1 VTPAAFAARAAF
13 VTFALL
19 TCAYALLAYD
29 PFTFTQVIRFEL
41 FPGLGAFAR
50 AHGVLHVVAQ
60 AAALVSVAPALRHG
74 PARALARAYAA
85 TAVVA
90 AAVLVWRP
98 LLPGLRS
105 EPWSLWVAFL
115 ALVPV
120 AWLAIVDLR
129 EASHAPAS
137 AAERAVTTDAGRGY
151 ARAAWSA
158 AAIVLVAFALL
169 AAWRGARPSAVLG
182 YTAAL
187 HGLCAVAVGSA
198 LLLASTPRSAWAQLA
213 GGALLLALALGAGLR
228 RVLAAIAFSGIAA
241 LAVAAVVAATLA
253 LAVMGVA
260 MRLPGGER
268 LPPLARLARPLA
280 LPARWPRPLRVGAP
294 LVACVALASAAA
306 RYDWNFLLQQTAAF
320 AAWLLTL
327 AALVTSPR
335 RLTSPPGKAWRGALA
350 AGALVLALAARG
362 LAEASGVPEG
372 ITAALARDPSLRLLA
387 PALAASAPAKDFFP
401 FLARH
406 TNLRAEF
413 PVAPLD
419 VQLSG
424 SPLQATPGRKPD
436 VFVFVVDSLRRDY
449 LPPYAPAAAAFAP
462 AVSGFARDAV
472 VFERAFTRYGATG
485 LSEPSIW
492 VGGMMP
498 HKQYVTPFAPMNA
511 LDKLLV
517 TERFQEYVS
526 VDAILEVV
534 LPPSRERVR
543 LDAEVAGKD
552 YALCRTVA
560 ELRQRLE
567 GQDRERP
574 VFAYTQPQDQHVSRI
589 AREGDQVPAGAS
601 FPPGFHPPVA
611 TRIQRWDACFGEF
624 LRWLDSSGRGQD
636 AIVVLTSDHGDSLGE
651 EGRWG
656 HAYTLY
662 PEIVR
667 VPLLVRFPEA
677 WRKRIRCRPS
687 ELAFTADLT
696 PTLYALFGHPVQERA
711 PFGAPLCALD
721 EEPPPRHRGPQLLA
735 SSYGPVYGLLD
746 GDGARLFIADAVG
759 YVEEAFALQRDRPER
774 VTLRPEE
781 RVAAERAIVERIRQL
796 EAAYGVK
803 LD

>member
-1 VTPAAFAARAAF
+1 MTPGAFLARAAF
-13 VTFALL
+13 VAFALL
-19 TCAYALLAYD
+19 TSAYALLAYD

-50 AHGVLHVVAQ
+50 AHAVLHVVAQ
-60 AAALVSVAPALRHG
+60 AAALVSVAPALRGG

-85 TAVVA
+85 AAAVA
-90 AAVLVWRP
+90 AAVLLWRP
-98 LLPGLRS
+98 LLLDLRS
-105 EPWSLWVAFL
+105 EPWSLGVAFL

-120 AWLAIVDLR
+120 AWLAIVDLLQAR
-129 EASHAPAS
+129 APAS
-137 AAERAVTTDAGRGY
+137 APADRITPAAAGVDV
-151 ARAAWSA
+151 RAAFGA
-158 AAIVLVAFALL
+158 AAIVFAAFALL
-169 AAWRGARPSAVLG
+169 AAWRGARPSPMLG
-182 YTAAL
+182 YILAL
-187 HGLCAVAVGSA
+187 HGLGAVAVGAA
-198 LLLASTPRSAWAQLA
+198 LLIASTPRPAWAQLA
-213 GGALLLALALGAGLR
+213 LGALLLAATLGAGLR
-228 RVLAAIAFSGIAA
+228 HVLAAIAFPADAAPAVAAA
-241 LAVAAVVAATLA
+241 LAATLT

-268 LPPLARLARPLA
+268 LPPLVRLARPLA
-280 LPARWPRPLRVGAP
+280 LPARWPPALRLGAP
-294 LVACVALASAAA
+294 LVACVALAVAGA
-306 RYDWNFLLQQTAAF
+306 RYDWNFLVQRTAAF
-320 AAWLLTL
+320 AAWGLTL
-327 AALVTSPR
+327 AAWIAAPR
-335 RLTSPPGKAWRGALA
+335 RQTPPPSTARLAGLAGVALA
-350 AGALVLALAARG
+350 LALAARG
-362 LAEASGVPEG
+362 LAGASGVPEG

-387 PALAASAPAKDFFP
+387 PASTGSAPAKDFFP
-401 FLARH
+401 LLARH
-406 TNLRAEF
+406 TNLRAEL
-413 PVAPLD
+413 PIAPLD

-424 SPLQATPGRKPD
+424 APLQATPGRKPD

-462 AVSGFARDAV
+462 AVAGFARDAV

-492 VGGMMP
+492 AGGMMP

-517 TERFQEYVS
+517 AERFQEYVS

-567 GQDRERP
+567 GQDRGRP

-611 TRIQRWDACFGEF
+611 ARIQRWDACFGEF

-677 WRKRIRCRPS
+677 WRKRIRCRQS

-696 PTLYALFGHPVQERA
+696 PTLYALFGHPVQERP

-721 EEPPPRHRGPQLLA
+721 EDPPPRHRGPQLLA

-746 GDGARLFIADAVG
+746 EDGARLFVADAVG
-759 YVEEAFALQRDRPER
+759 YVEEAFALQHDPPER
-774 VTLRPEE
+774 LTLRPEE
-781 RVAAERAIVERIRQL
+781 RAAAEQAIVERIRQL